1 MMSGTTDDKELC
13 TLTIVVVTRTDVARI
28 NVDGSATLPALA
40 SLQVTI
46 TKMLSSNLDATI
58 LDEAVLL
65 QGQIVKSAL
74 RLAQMFGHAGER
86 DTSEG

>member
-1 MMSGTTDDKELC
+1 MSDAIEDNELC
-13 TLTIVVVTRTDVARI
+13 RMTIVVVTRTDGAHI
-28 NVDGSATLPALA
+28 NFDGSATLPALA

-65 QGQIVKSAL
+65 QGQIVNLAL

-86 DTSEG
+86 DISEG

>member
-1 MMSGTTDDKELC
+1 MSGTTDDKELC

-65 QGQIVKSAL
+65 QGQIVNLAL

-86 DTSEG
+86 DISEG

>member
-1 MMSGTTDDKELC
+1 MSDAIEDNELC
-13 TLTIVVVTRTDVARI
+13 RMTIVVVTRTDGVI
-28 NVDGSATLPALA
+28 IDVNGSATLPALA

-65 QGQIVKSAL
+65 QGQIVNLAL

-86 DTSEG
+86 DISEG